1 MGVMGCA
8 VALFEWSPTMKKSER
23 FALNEWLSDYPEN
36 LDYDEI
42 LAVLNNSENEWSID
56 DITVWEV
63 VENYTLDQVADF
75 IENTR
80 MHFERVT
87 EEVTA

>member
-1 MGVMGCA
+1 
-8 VALFEWSPTMKKSER
+8 MKTSER

-36 LDYDEI
+36 MDYDEI
-42 LAVLNNSENEWSID
+42 LIVLNNAENEWMID
-56 DITVWEV
+56 DISVWEV
-63 VENYTLDQVADF
+63 VENHTLDQVADF

-87 EEVTA
+87 ERETA

>member
-1 MGVMGCA
+1 MK
-8 VALFEWSPTMKKSER
+8 MKKSEL

-36 LDYDEI
+36 MDYEEI
-42 LAVLNNSENEWSID
+42 LAVLNNAEDEWTID

-63 VENYTLDQVADF
+63 VENFPLDQVVDF

-80 MHFERVT
+80 IHFERVT
-87 EEVTA
+87 DEVKA

>member
-1 MGVMGCA
+1 
-8 VALFEWSPTMKKSER
+8 MKKSEL

-36 LDYDEI
+36 MDYEEI
-42 LAVLNNSENEWSID
+42 LAVLNNAEDEWTVD

-63 VENYTLDQVADF
+63 VENFPLDQVSDF

-80 MHFERVT
+80 IHFERVT
-87 EEVTA
+87 DEVKA

>member
-1 MGVMGCA
+1 
-8 VALFEWSPTMKKSER
+8 MKVSER

-36 LDYDEI
+36 MEYDEI
-42 LAVLNNSENEWSID
+42 LAVLSNAVNEWTID
-56 DITVWEV
+56 NISVWQV
-63 VENYTLDQVADF
+63 VENYTLEDVAEF

-87 EEVTA
+87 ERETA

>member
-1 MGVMGCA
+1 
-8 VALFEWSPTMKKSER
+8 MKKSER
-23 FALNEWLSDYPEN
+23 FALNEWLSDYPED
-36 LDYDEI
+36 LDYYEI
-42 LAVLNNSENEWSID
+42 LELMSQDDWSVDGIS
-56 DITVWEV
+56 VWEV
-63 VENYTLDQVADF
+63 VENFTLDQVSDF

>member
-1 MGVMGCA
+1 
-8 VALFEWSPTMKKSER
+8 MKKSEL

-36 LDYDEI
+36 MDYEEI
-42 LAVLNNSENEWSID
+42 LAVLNNAEDEWTID

-63 VENYTLDQVADF
+63 VENFPLDQVVDF

-80 MHFERVT
+80 IHFERVT
-87 EEVTA
+87 DEVKA

>member
-1 MGVMGCA
+1 
-8 VALFEWSPTMKKSER
+8 MKKSER
-23 FALNEWLSDYPEN
+23 FALNEWLSDYP
-36 LDYDEI
+36 DDKTYDQIIDMMSNDDSEEI
-42 LAVLNNSENEWSID
+42 SPWYI
-56 DITVWEV
+56 
-63 VENYTLDQVADF
+63 VEDHTLDQIVDF

>member
-1 MGVMGCA
+1 
-8 VALFEWSPTMKKSER
+8 MKISEK
-23 FALNEWLSDYPEN
+23 FALNEWLSDYPED
-36 LDYDEI
+36 LEYYEI
-42 LAVLNNSENEWSID
+42 LELMSQDDWSVDGIS
-56 DITVWEV
+56 VWEV
-63 VENYTLDQVADF
+63 VENFTLDQVSGF

>member
-1 MGVMGCA
+1 
-8 VALFEWSPTMKKSER
+8 MKTSEK
-23 FALNEWLSDYPEN
+23 FALNEWLSDYPDDLEY
-36 LDYDEI
+36 YDI
-42 LAVLNNSENEWSID
+42 LEMMSQDDWSVD
-56 DITVWEV
+56 GITVWEV
-63 VENYTLDQVADF
+63 VENFTLDQVSDF

>member
-1 MGVMGCA
+1 
-8 VALFEWSPTMKKSER
+8 MKTSER
-23 FALNEWLSDYPEN
+23 FALNEWLSDYPDD
-36 LDYDEI
+36 LSYGEI
-42 LAVLNNSENEWSID
+42 LELMSTDEWTID
-56 DITVWEV
+56 EITVWEV
-63 VENYTLDQVADF
+63 VENYTLDQVSDF

>member
-1 MGVMGCA
+1 
-8 VALFEWSPTMKKSER
+8 MKKSER

-42 LAVLNNSENEWSID
+42 LAVLNNAENEWTVD
-56 DITVWEV
+56 EITVWEV

-80 MHFERVT
+80 MHFEHVT

>member
-1 MGVMGCA
+1 
-8 VALFEWSPTMKKSER
+8 MKTSER
-23 FALNEWLSDYPEN
+23 FALNEWLSDYPED
-36 LDYDEI
+36 LDYYEI
-42 LAVLNNSENEWSID
+42 LELMSQDDWSVD
-56 DITVWEV
+56 GITVWEV
-63 VENYTLDQVADF
+63 VENFTLDQVSDF